1 MEKPRILLE
10 FYGGLLNRI
19 VSTIDA
25 EFYVI
30 SEDSKAKTSEEL
42 EKWEPMIFVGNEEEF
57 RHIAN
62 KIIIKEI

>member
-1 MEKPRILLE
+1 MEKPKILLE

-30 SEDSKAKTSEEL
+30 SEDSKSKTSEEI
-42 EKWEPMIFVGNEEEF
+42 EKWEPLIFVGNEEEF
-57 RHIAN
+57 QHLVR
-62 KIIIKEI
+62 KIISKEI